1 MNYIYEKRTIFVFH
15 ILCFILYFVNGCKG
29 LSNKMKKKNN
39 QSYYTNR
46 HSCFLLSYHLVLV
59 TKYRKPVLK
68 DKIKETVYDTIKTI
82 LEEKGIILISINGE
96 EDHVHILFEASP
108 DIQLVSLI
116 NIIKTKT
123 ARFARRDNKELLSK
137 YFYKPYFWTDSY
149 FITTVGENTKD
160 IIKTYIDNQ

>member
-1 MNYIYEKRTIFVFH
+1 
-15 ILCFILYFVNGCKG
+15 
-29 LSNKMKKKNN
+29 MKKKNN

-82 LEEKGIILISINGE
+82 FKEKGIILISINGE

-108 DIQLVSLI
+108 DIQLLSLI

-160 IIKTYIDNQ
+160 IVKTYIDNQ

>member
-1 MNYIYEKRTIFVFH
+1 
-15 ILCFILYFVNGCKG
+15 
-29 LSNKMKKKNN
+29 MKKKNN

-108 DIQLVSLI
+108 DIQLLSLI

-160 IIKTYIDNQ
+160 IVKTYIDNQ